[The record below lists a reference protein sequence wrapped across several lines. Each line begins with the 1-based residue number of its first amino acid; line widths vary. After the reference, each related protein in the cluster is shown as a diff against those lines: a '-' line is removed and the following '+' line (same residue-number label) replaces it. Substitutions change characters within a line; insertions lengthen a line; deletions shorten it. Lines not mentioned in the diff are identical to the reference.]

1 MEHSRSLEMKVGLA
15 VGVGLFLFIVTLFLL
30 GGDSL
35 FRSTYILKVRFDSVQ
50 GLGPGS
56 VVQVLGIPVGN
67 VVGIEV
73 VPGEETNN
81 IVVNLKIATNFQKQ
95 ITEGSQAGVRTQGA
109 LGDKFIYITPG
120 PTSARPLKDGDL
132 LASESGGGL
141 LEKLAE
147 SGDKLEKAFKVI
159 DEIHLLMR
167 NINGDNRSNN
177 LMQNLTAASSSLK
190 VSTTHLASILQ
201 KIDNGQGTLGLLIN
215 DRSVFDGL
223 KRFVGNPQDKFMKN
237 VIRETIQT
245 DKK

>member
-1 MEHSRSLEMKVGLA
+1 MKVGLA

-67 VVGIEV
+67 VIGIEV
-73 VPGEETNN
+73 VPSEETNN
-81 IVVNLKIATNFQKQ
+81 IVVNLKIDKNFQKQ

-120 PTSARPLKDGDL
+120 PTTNRPLKDGEL
-132 LASESGGGL
+132 LAGEVGGGL

-167 NINGDNRSNN
+167 NINGDNRSNA
-177 LMQNLTAASSSLK
+177 LMQNLTSASSNLK

-223 KRFVGNPQDKFMKN
+223 KRFVGNPQEKFMKN